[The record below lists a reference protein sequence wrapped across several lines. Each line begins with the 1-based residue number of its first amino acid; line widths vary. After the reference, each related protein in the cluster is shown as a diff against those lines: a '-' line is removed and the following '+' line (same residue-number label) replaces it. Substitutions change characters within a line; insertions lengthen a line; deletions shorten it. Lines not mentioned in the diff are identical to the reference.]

1 MIRMFGQSFNDDWFN
16 EIKKVMKSGVFTN
29 GPNSKEFEEKFAEYV
44 GSNYAI
50 SVNSGTSALHLSL
63 LANGIGN
70 GDEVITSPYSFI
82 ATVNAIRMTGA
93 KPVFVD
99 IKDDFNINETKIEE
113 KIGPKTKAV
122 LPVHLFG
129 KPCNLNRIS
138 DICNEN
144 ELALIQ
150 DSCQALGAKYDGT
163 RIGGIGTNAFSFYPT
178 KAINTMEGGMITTNS
193 EEIYLTCQNLKNHGN
208 GGFGF
213 NYRMNEV
220 SAKMGLLQLP
230 YLDNW
235 NNKRIENANK
245 FNRIKH
251 EGFIKPNLLP
261 SETEIENIKH
271 VYHQYTLR
279 VMDYFHLTRDEVIE
293 KLKKAGIE
301 SRVYYEKPLSKRIND
316 RTEIAFRLSNEAL
329 SIPVHPN
336 LTNEEIEKII
346 ETLNGI

>member
-1 MIRMFGQSFNDDWFN
+1 MIKMFEPIFKENWFN

-29 GPNSKEFEEKFAEYV
+29 GPNSRKFEEKFADYI
-44 GSNYAI
+44 GSDYAI
-50 SVNSGTSALHLSL
+50 SVNSGTSALHLAL
-63 LANGIGN
+63 LANGIGK

-82 ATVNAIRMTGA
+82 ATVNAIKMTGA

-99 IKDDFNINETKIEE
+99 IKDDFNINETLIEDKISNQTE
-113 KIGPKTKAV
+113 AV

-129 KPCNLNRIS
+129 KPVELDRIT

-144 ELALIQ
+144 ELVLIQ
-150 DSCQALGAKYDGT
+150 DSCQALGAKYGGI
-163 RIGGIGTNAFSFYPT
+163 RIGGVGTNAFSFYPT
-178 KAINTMEGGMITTNS
+178 KAINTMEGGMITTDS
-193 EEIYLTCQNLKNHGN
+193 EEIYKKCQGLKNHGN

-220 SAKMGLLQLP
+220 SATMGLLQLP
-230 YLDNW
+230 YLDCW
-235 NNKRIENANK
+235 NNKRIENASK

-251 EGFIKPNLLP
+251 NGFIKPNLLP
-261 SETEIENIKH
+261 IETHIKH

-279 VMDYFHLTRDEVIE
+279 IMDYFHLNRDGVFQ

-301 SRVYYEKPLSKRIND
+301 TRVYYEKPLSKRITN

-336 LTNEEIEKII
+336 LKKEEIEKII
-346 ETLNGI
+346 DVLNNV